1 MTLRALL
8 DAQDIMFRAY
18 VRNMMF
24 FATLSCRFAQEMRRH
39 GAPEAGAQGSS

>member
-1 MTLRALL
+1 MTLSALL

-24 FATLSCRFAQEMRRH
+24 FATLPYHVAQEMRRH
-39 GAPEAGAQGSS
+39 GACEAGTQDPV